1 MATKQ
6 IKQGCFSKPA
16 VGYIICLSDSLMAK
30 HGAAKFAKKLLEE
43 SGVDSEGICSHK
55 RSNRLAASQTGRKSR
70 KNMTKAAK
78 KLACNLT
85 RYLEWENSGL

>member
-43 SGVDSEGICSHK
+43 SGVDSEGILQS
-55 RSNRLAASQTGRKSR
+55 
-70 KNMTKAAK
+70 
-78 KLACNLT
+78 
-85 RYLEWENSGL
+85 